1 MSLDAQRSELEQLG
15 FRIVEQSGGSLIA
28 IIKKFHWDCVL
39 TRLSYVVFVRE
50 LAELTPAVIEA
61 DRQDLEQRTRQLDP
75 SILPRGLQK
84 GTAVIVAYLAERVS
98 PEARELCESNPKVR
112 FAYFYL
118 PAARDGATGLVH
130 YLKTTPAWGAIYF
143 SKLRFVIQ
151 KVLTPGQGGS
161 TWPVSIGGAVL
172 TLIITVV
179 LVMNVAIFLSR

>member
-15 FRIVEQSGGSLIA
+15 FRIVEQSGDSLIA
-28 IIKKFHWDCVL
+28 ITKKFHWDCVF
-39 TRLSYVVFVRE
+39 TKLSYVVFVRE
-50 LAELTPAVIEA
+50 IAELTPAVIEA
-61 DRQDLEQRTRQLDP
+61 DRLGLEQRTRQLDP

-84 GTAVIVAYLAERVS
+84 GIAVIVAYLAERVT
-98 PEARELCESNPKVR
+98 PEARALCESKPKVR

-118 PAARDGATGLVH
+118 PAARDGATGLDH

-161 TWPVSIGGAVL
+161 SWPVSGGGAVM
-172 TLIITVV
+172 TLFIAAV
-179 LVMNVAIFLSR
+179 LVVNLALFLSR